1 MLGFAHILRLVAM
14 ITLLLSL
21 MAAAD
26 GERVRRPYRWRTI
39 AGVSVAD
46 TPLIR
51 AAETFARQHGDDF
64 TYNHIM
70 RSWLLGTLLIQHNET
85 LRETID
91 LEVHAI
97 ATILHDLGWD
107 RSAKSSIVSPDR
119 RFEVDGAIA
128 ARDFIRGH
136 RDGKKWDAR
145 RLQLVWDAIALHTEP
160 KIALFKELEVQVV
173 NVGIALDFGIPA
185 PGVTDEEYAA
195 IAREFPK
202 DDFKSRF
209 NETIVWLCQTKP
221 TSTYGESNWF
231 HLLLHQLQGG
241 TVAC

>member
-1 MLGFAHILRLVAM
+1 MMLGFARVLSLAAM
-14 ITLLLSL
+14 ITLLPSL
-21 MAAAD
+21 TLAAEGGI
-26 GERVRRPYRWRTI
+26 GERVRRPYRLRTI
-39 AGVSVAD
+39 AGVSVVD

-51 AAETFARQHGDDF
+51 AAEMFARQHGDDF

-107 RSAKSSIVSPDR
+107 RSANSSFVSPDR

-128 ARDFIRGH
+128 ARDFIRSH
-136 RDGKKWDAR
+136 KDGKKWDAR

-160 KIALFKELEVQVV
+160 KIALFKELEVQAV

-195 IAREFPK
+195 IAQEFPK

-209 NETIVWLCQTKP
+209 NETMIWLCQTKP
-221 TSTYGESNWF
+221 TSTYGESN
-231 HLLLHQLQGG
+231 
-241 TVAC
+241 